1 VPTKAMSKSGL
12 KSLVG
17 AKVYSVWTEMLEI
30 LVPDGRTHRLAPLVA
45 GMLQYASAIAFEKYG
60 DSPPE
65 DSLAYSLLFVE
76 EGEDSDDA
84 SATLLEAIDVMFRD
98 ANVGS
103 QRVSSRG
110 EEYSIAQAALA
121 EFVNWHSMPW
131 E

>member
-1 VPTKAMSKSGL
+1 MPAKTTGKSGL

-17 AKVYSVWTEMLEI
+17 AKTYSVWTEMLER

-45 GMLQYASAIAFEKYG
+45 GMLQYASVVAFEKYG

-65 DSLAYSLLFVE
+65 DSLAYSLLFADE
-76 EGEDSDDA
+76 EDDSDDTGT
-84 SATLLEAIDVMFRD
+84 TLLDAVAMMFQD
-98 ANVGS
+98 ANVGC

-110 EEYSIAQAALA
+110 QEYSIAQAALS